1 MKTSEFRK
9 SAPYFCVETWA
20 ATVKSRCKE
29 ERRKRKINQQE
40 MADVLNIGLR
50 TYQDKENPKKQD
62 QCFDI
67 VQMGKISN
75 HLQVHLGSLAVTPA
89 SNDALDEVEE
99 LIKYLQDT
107 EKGSMEQLLK
117 LRERMKSYGR

>member
-1 MKTSEFRK
+1 
-9 SAPYFCVETWA
+9 
-20 ATVKSRCKE
+20 
-29 ERRKRKINQQE
+29 

-107 EKGSMEQLLK
+107 EKGSIKQLLK